1 VSDSGP
7 GKSQTEIV
15 IETFVDRLMEI
26 HPNLD
31 RERLHESMSGCV
43 HDSVSAADTEEGS
56 GEDSEEDS
64 GDGEE

>member
-1 VSDSGP
+1 MSDSVP

-31 RERLHESMSGCV
+31 RERLQESMSGCV
-43 HDSVSAADTEEGS
+43 HDSVSAADTGEGS
-56 GEDSEEDS
+56 EEDSEEDS

>member
-1 VSDSGP
+1 MSDSVP
-7 GKSQTEIV
+7 AKNQTEIV

-31 RERLHESMSGCV
+31 RESLHESMSGCV
-43 HDSVSAADTEEGS
+43 HDSVSAAGTGEGS
-56 GEDSEEDS
+56 EEDSEEDS